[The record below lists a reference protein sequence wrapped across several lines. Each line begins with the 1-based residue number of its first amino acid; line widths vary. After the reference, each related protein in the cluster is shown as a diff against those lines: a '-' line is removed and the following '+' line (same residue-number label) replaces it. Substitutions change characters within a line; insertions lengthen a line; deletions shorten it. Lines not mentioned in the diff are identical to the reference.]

1 MERRFLQTELRV
13 FSDADSGPMMRVQ
26 GYAAKY
32 NTLSSNLGGFKERC
46 APGCFSRSI
55 SAGADV
61 RALINHDPNLVLGR
75 RSAGTVEI
83 SSDNVG
89 LRWTCTLPDTS
100 YARDL
105 YALIKRG
112 DVSQCSFAFSV
123 EDEDWADETDPEN
136 GERVSI
142 RTLRDVNLLD
152 VSAVT
157 YPAYEQTNV
166 GVSSRTLFPD
176 GLPSKM
182 PVEVRS
188 RIYTAATQETRDAWD
203 LKVAEIRLF

>member
-1 MERRFLQTELRV
+1 MERRFLKTELRV
-13 FSDADSGPMMRVQ
+13 FSDADSGPMMVR
-26 GYAAKY
+26 GYAARY
-32 NTLSSNLGGFKERC
+32 NCLSSDLGGFREKC

-61 RALINHDPNLVLGR
+61 RALINHDPNLVIGR

-89 LRWTCTLPDTS
+89 LQWTCKLPDTT

-112 DVSQCSFAFSV
+112 DISQCSFAFSV
-123 EDEDWADETDPEN
+123 EDEAWSEEDDPDER
-136 GERVSI
+136 GQRVSV

-157 YPAYEQTNV
+157 YPAYEATS
-166 GVSSRTLFPD
+166 VSARTLFPD

-188 RIYTAATQETRDAWD
+188 RMYTRATQETRDAWE
-203 LKVAEIRLF
+203 LKLAGVRLF